1 MNFQLDENTDFL
13 SIASDEEDE
22 NEQLTYKS
30 EMPVVPLRNT
40 VLFPNVVMPISV
52 SREKSLIGIQKAFK
66 EDKLIAIF
74 SQKDGSVENPTKED
88 LHAVGTLAKILK
100 IIKLPDNTS
109 TVFLQGK
116 KRIILKNIIA
126 EAPYLAG
133 QIDIK
138 HDKTPNTD
146 EFSAIIDSIRDVS
159 KNIIEHSN
167 TIPKEAEILIQ
178 NIQKPVF
185 LMHFV
190 ASNLLLPNEEK
201 QEILEIDSI
210 TERGHYIL
218 SILNKEYKFV
228 ELKNKIQNK
237 TRGEL
242 DKQQKDYFLN
252 QQLRAIHEELGA
264 DSPDK
269 DIQKLIDRAETAK
282 WTTQARENFDKEIGK
297 LRRTNPSAPDY
308 SVIYSY
314 LETLLDLPW
323 SEYSEDNL
331 NIPHA
336 KQILDEDHYNMTK
349 IKDRILEYLAV
360 LKLKG
365 NLKSPILCLSGPPG
379 VGKTSLGKSIARAL
393 GRKYIRMSLGGLH
406 DESEIRGHRK
416 TYIGA
421 MPGRIMQQLKKAK
434 TANPVFILDEIDKL
448 GKDHRG
454 DPSSALLE
462 VLDPEQNANFYDNY
476 LEVEFDLSKVM
487 FIATAN
493 YLQNIQPALRDRM
506 EIIQVDGYSVE
517 EKLQIATRYLVPKQ
531 IKEHGLKPTDIKL
544 SEKTIEKL
552 IEEYTGESG
561 VRELERKIAALMR
574 YRAKA
579 IASEEKQSKEIKP
592 EQLSTILGISRYDKT
607 MYSEARMPGVAVGLA
622 YTSIGGDILF
632 IETSKSKGKGGLM
645 MTGSLGDVMK
655 ESASTAL
662 SYIKS
667 NAKQFNLKAED
678 LETWNIHIH
687 VPEGAI
693 PKDGPSAGITLL
705 TALVSLL
712 QNKKIKPHLAMT
724 GEITLRGKVLPVGG
738 IKEKLLAAKRAG
750 IKEVILCENNKKDVE
765 EIEKDFLKGLKFHY
779 VKTMLEVIDWA
790 IK

>member
-1 MNFQLDENTDFL
+1 MNFPLDENTDFL
-13 SIASDEEDE
+13 SIASDEEDD
-22 NEQLTYKS
+22 NEQLIYKP

-66 EDKLIAIF
+66 EDKFIAIF
-74 SQKDGSVENPTKED
+74 SQKDSSVENPTKKD
-88 LHAVGTLAKILK
+88 LHSIGTLAKILK

-116 KRIILKNIIA
+116 KRVHLKSIVSDT
-126 EAPYLAG
+126 PYLIG

-138 HDKTPNTD
+138 HDKTPSTD
-146 EFSAIIDSIRDVS
+146 EFLAIIDSIRDVS
-159 KNIIEHSN
+159 KNIIQNSN

-178 NIQKPVF
+178 NIQKPIF

-190 ASNLLLPNEEK
+190 ASNLLLPNEDK
-201 QEILEIDSI
+201 QEILEMDSVLD
-210 TERGHYIL
+210 RANYIL

-237 TRGEL
+237 TRGEI

-269 DIQKLIDRAETAK
+269 DIQKLIDRAQTAK
-282 WTTQARENFDKEIGK
+282 WTEQARENFDKEIGK

-331 NIPHA
+331 NIQHA

-365 NLKSPILCLSGPPG
+365 NLKSPILCLAGPPG

-434 TANPVFILDEIDKL
+434 TANPVFVLDEIDKL

-531 IKEHGLKPTDIKL
+531 IKEHGLKASDIKL
-544 SEKTIEKL
+544 SEKTLERL
-552 IEEYTGESG
+552 IEDYTGESG

-579 IASEEKQSKEIKP
+579 IASEEKQSKEIRP
-592 EQLSTILGISRYDKT
+592 AQLTDILGVSRYDKT
-607 MYSEARMPGVAVGLA
+607 MYSEERMPGVAVGLA

-632 IETSKSKGKGGLM
+632 IETSKSKGKGGLI

-667 NAKQFNLKAED
+667 NTKQFKIDPEE
-678 LETWNIHIH
+678 LESFNIHIH
-687 VPEGAI
+687 VPEGAT

-750 IKEVILCENNKKDVE
+750 IKEVILCEKNKKDVE

-779 VKTMLEVIDWA
+779 VKTMQEVIALA

>member
-22 NEQLTYKS
+22 NEQLIYKS

-88 LHAVGTLAKILK
+88 LHTTGTVAKILK

-116 KRIILKNIIA
+116 KRVLLKTIIS
-126 EAPYLAG
+126 ETPYLAG

-138 HDKTPNTD
+138 HDKTPTTD
-146 EFSAIIDSIRDVS
+146 EFLAIIDSIRDVS
-159 KNIIEHSN
+159 KNIIQHSN

-210 TERGHYIL
+210 TDKANYIL

-237 TRGEL
+237 TRGEI

-269 DIQKLIDRAETAK
+269 DLQKLIERAETAK
-282 WTTQARENFDKEIGK
+282 WTAQARENFDKEMGK

-349 IKDRILEYLAV
+349 IKERILEYLAV

-531 IKEHGLKPTDIKL
+531 IIEHGLKPTDIKL
-544 SEKTIEKL
+544 SEKTLEKL

-579 IASEEKQSKEIKP
+579 IASGEKLSKEIKP
-592 EQLSTILGISRYDKT
+592 EQLSAILGISRYDKT

-667 NAKQFNLKAED
+667 NAKQFNINTEE

>member
-22 NEQLTYKS
+22 NEQLIYKS

-88 LHAVGTLAKILK
+88 LHTTGTVAKILK

-116 KRIILKNIIA
+116 KRVLLKTIIS
-126 EAPYLAG
+126 ETPYLAG

-138 HDKTPNTD
+138 HDKTPTTD
-146 EFSAIIDSIRDVS
+146 EFLAIIDSIRDVS
-159 KNIIEHSN
+159 KNIIHHSN

-210 TERGHYIL
+210 TEKANYIL

-237 TRGEL
+237 TRGEI

-269 DIQKLIDRAETAK
+269 DLQKLIERAETAK
-282 WTTQARENFDKEIGK
+282 WTAQARENFDKEIGK

-349 IKDRILEYLAV
+349 IKERILEYLAV

-531 IKEHGLKPTDIKL
+531 IIEHGLKPTDIKL
-544 SEKTIEKL
+544 SEKTLEKL

-579 IASEEKQSKEIKP
+579 IASGEKQSKEIKP
-592 EQLSTILGISRYDKT
+592 EQLSAILGISRYDKT

-667 NAKQFNLKAED
+667 NAKQFNINAEE

>member
-1 MNFQLDENTDFL
+1 MNFQLEENTDFL

-22 NEQLTYKS
+22 NDPLQSKDII
-30 EMPVVPLRNT
+30 PIIPLRNS

-52 SREKSLIGIQKAFK
+52 SREKSLTAIQHSFK

-74 SQKDGSVENPTKED
+74 SQIDSEIENPTSEE
-88 LHAVGTLAKILK
+88 LHRIGTLAKILK

-116 KRIILKNIIA
+116 KRVFLKKIITDS
-126 EAPYLAG
+126 PFMSG
-133 QIDIK
+133 QIDILN
-138 HDKTPNTD
+138 DKTPNSQ
-146 EFSAIIDSIRDVS
+146 EFEATIDSIRDVS
-159 KNIIEHSN
+159 KNIINSSN

-178 NIQKPVF
+178 NIQKPIF

-190 ASNLLLPNEEK
+190 ASNLLLPNTVK
-201 QEILEIDSI
+201 QEILNIESVSDRAS
-210 TERGHYIL
+210 YIL
-218 SILNKEYKFV
+218 SILNKEFQFV
-228 ELKNKIQNK
+228 ELKNKIQHK
-237 TRGEL
+237 TRGDI

-252 QQLRAIHEELGA
+252 QQLRAIHDELGG
-264 DSPDK
+264 DNPDK
-269 DIQKLIDRAETAK
+269 DIQKLIERSIEMK
-282 WTTQARENFDKEIGK
+282 WTPQAKENFDKEIGK

-308 SVIYSY
+308 SVIYAY
-314 LETLLDLPW
+314 IETLLDLPW
-323 SEYSEDNL
+323 EIYTQDNL
-331 NIPHA
+331 DIKHA
-336 KQILDEDHYNMTK
+336 KAILDEDHYNMTK
-349 IKDRILEYLAV
+349 IKERILEYLAV

-379 VGKTSLGKSIARAL
+379 VGKTSLGKSIARAM

-421 MPGRIMQQLKKAK
+421 MPGRIMQQLKKSK
-434 TANPVFILDEIDKL
+434 SANPVFVLDEIDKL

-462 VLDPEQNANFYDNY
+462 VLDPEQNSAFYDNY

-517 EKLQIATRYLVPKQ
+517 EKLEIATRFLVPKQ
-531 IKEHGLKPTDIKL
+531 IKEHGLKNSQVKI
-544 SEKTIEKL
+544 SEKTLEKL

-579 IASEEKQSKEIKP
+579 IASDEKQSKEIKP
-592 EQLSTILGISRYDKT
+592 QQLAEILGVSRYDKT
-607 MYSEARMPGVAVGLA
+607 MYSEERLPGVAIGLA

-632 IETSKSKGKGGLM
+632 IETSKSKGKGGLIL
-645 MTGSLGDVMK
+645 TGNLGDVMK

-667 NAKQFNLKAED
+667 NAKLFNIDIEL
-678 LETWNIHIH
+678 LETYNIHIH

-693 PKDGPSAGITLL
+693 PKDGPSAGITLF

-712 QNKKIKPHLAMT
+712 TNKKIKPHLAMT

-750 IKEVILCENNKKDVE
+750 IKEIILCDKNMKDVE

-779 VKTMLEVIDWA
+779 VKTMYEVIGLA